1 VVHLA
6 EELFKINLKGD
17 ELHRRIGGG
26 IPAGTIMLLEGDRGT
41 GKSIFAQRLLYGF
54 LMNGYSVSYVSSQ
67 YTTVEYIRQ
76 MFSLGYDVVPF
87 LIRKKLIFVSLYPL
101 LTGISEKKKFLS
113 RLLGE
118 PRLWEADIII
128 IDSFSALLSREQDVD
143 AVRNFLMYI
152 KKLASLDKVI
162 ILTSNTEEIDRE
174 SLFLLEEAAT
184 MLVRLQVKV
193 FGGDLKNSAIIVKY
207 NNAKGIFQK
216 IIPFRVEPNVGLVVE
231 IAAVV

>member
-1 VVHLA
+1 LV
-6 EELFKINLKGD
+6 EEVFRMELKGD

-54 LMNGYSVSYVSSQ
+54 LMNGYRVSYVSSQ

-87 LIRKKLIFVSLYPL
+87 LIRKKLVFVSLYPL
-101 LTGISEKKKFLS
+101 LTGVSEKKKFLS

-118 PRLWEADIII
+118 PRLWETDIII
-128 IDSFSALLSREQDVD
+128 IDSFSALLSREQDLD

-207 NNAKGIFQK
+207 NNAKGVFQK
-216 IIPFRVEPNVGLVVE
+216 IIPFRVEPKVGLVVE